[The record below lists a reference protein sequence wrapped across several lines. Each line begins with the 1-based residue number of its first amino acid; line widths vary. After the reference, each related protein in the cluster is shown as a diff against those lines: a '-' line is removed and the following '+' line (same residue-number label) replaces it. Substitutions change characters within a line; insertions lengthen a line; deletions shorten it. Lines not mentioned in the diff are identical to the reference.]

1 LHCDYSLL
9 YGRRFLLYRSLGQS
23 AETLLGFGE
32 KMRIKARKIA
42 EPAEGSPAVQTRIE
56 EKQVQERVAIGA
68 HVVHETVRREGRE
81 ELKRS
86 PSALA
91 WSGLAAGLSMGF
103 SLVAE
108 GLLAAYLP
116 NSQWTPL
123 LSKLGYSVGFLIV
136 VLGRQQ
142 LFTETTLTAVLPL
155 LSEKNAKTA
164 FGVARLWSVVLCANL
179 VGTYLFALCV
189 GRIPIFPPH
198 IQQTLI
204 EVSRGA
210 TEGGFGVVFVRAIFA
225 GWLIA
230 LMVWLLPAAE
240 SARVSIIIII
250 TYLIGLGGFN
260 HVIAGSTKQ
269 LLLVVTGA
277 ETWSTYL
284 LRFFLPTLFGNIVGG
299 VSLVAFLGHAQVVAG
314 KDSG

>member
-1 LHCDYSLL
+1 MIRHTMVTKAK
-9 YGRRFLLYRSLGQS
+9 QS
-23 AETLLGFGE
+23 EDTVPTE
-32 KMRIKARKIA
+32 KSPVIKNR
-42 EPAEGSPAVQTRIE
+42 TE

-68 HVVHETVRREGRE
+68 HVVHETIRREGEE

-86 PSALA
+86 SSALA

-108 GLLAAYLP
+108 GLLAAHLP
-116 NSQWTPL
+116 TSQWAPL
-123 LSKLGYSVGFLIV
+123 VSKLGYSVGFLIV

-155 LSEKNAKTA
+155 FTKRNMGTA
-164 FGVARLWSVVLCANL
+164 MGVLRLWAVVLFANL
-179 VGTYLFALCV
+179 AGTYLFALCI
-189 GRIPIFPPH
+189 GRVSIFTPH
-198 IQQTLI
+198 IQQMLI
-204 EVSRGA
+204 NVSGGA
-210 TEGGFGVVFVRAIFA
+210 TESSFAVTLMRATFA

-260 HVIAGSTKQ
+260 HVVAGSTKV
-269 LLLVVTGA
+269 LFLVVTGA
-277 ETWSTYL
+277 ETWTNFL
-284 LRFFLPTLFGNIVGG
+284 LRFLVPTLLGNIIGG

-314 KDSG
+314 GDLD